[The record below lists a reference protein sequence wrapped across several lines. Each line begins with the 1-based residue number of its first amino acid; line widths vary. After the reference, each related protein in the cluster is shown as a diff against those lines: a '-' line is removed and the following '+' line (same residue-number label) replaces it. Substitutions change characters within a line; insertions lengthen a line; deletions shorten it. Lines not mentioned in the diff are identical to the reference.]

1 MAGRQYPYIKA
12 QVPWS
17 DADWEYIRGVHNGL
31 PLLMWNEADRTKLAT
46 FRQLRARGLRP
57 SHRGD
62 VVALLMF
69 RCGDHPTKEP
79 IYANLD
85 LVRDAKPVHEVSD
98 AKRSA
103 IEAALAARRI
113 CPVCES
119 YGEDYIQ
126 RSIRMCTGCEFSR
139 GWEHWD
145 ARHDLVIGEPTLSS
159 EELETL
165 PTPGLNWEDPGPDV
179 PEVLTYASPASRP
192 MTLAV
197 AA

>member
-1 MAGRQYPYIKA
+1 MAGRQHPYIKA

-31 PLLMWNEADRTKLAT
+31 PLLTWGQADRAKLAT
-46 FRQLRARGLRP
+46 LRQLRARGLRP

-69 RCGDHPTKEP
+69 RCRAHPTKKP
-79 IYANLD
+79 IYVNLY
-85 LVRDAKPVHEVSD
+85 LVRDAKPVQEVSE

-103 IEAALAARRI
+103 IEAALAARRT
-113 CPVCES
+113 CRVCES

-126 RSIRMCTGCEFSR
+126 RSVRMCTGCEFSR
-139 GWEHWD
+139 GWEPWD
-145 ARHDLVIGEPTLSS
+145 LRHDLVTGEPTLS
-159 EELETL
+159 LEDLMAL

-179 PEVLTYASPASRP
+179 PEVLTPGSPGSSPAE
-192 MTLAV
+192 LAV